1 MHKQILTCIMCAA
14 SNISSR
20 FGGCLIKL
28 KTCFNQVTLINMLLF
43 TCWMGFKLI
52 DRHGFVLY
60 FELKTTFEEYGV
72 ELRYYSLGSKW

>member
-1 MHKQILTCIMCAA
+1 
-14 SNISSR
+14 
-20 FGGCLIKL
+20 
-28 KTCFNQVTLINMLLF
+28 MLLF

-72 ELRYYSLGSKW
+72 ELRYYSLGSKWTVVVAYAWLNWSYLRRMKTQNM